1 MKTNQ
6 VCGVIPA
13 FMLGLVYFVFSDGK
27 KILRTRGR
35 ITGSL
40 NPAVSSCRKEL

>member
-27 KILRTRGR
+27 KYCVPGA
-35 ITGSL
+35 GSL
-40 NPAVSSCRKEL
+40 AS